1 MFLRANVDRL
11 ESAADRTTLWAMA
24 ERKLDD
30 LQADVAD
37 LADRAPALIA
47 ALPPVVAAE
56 IVHLDLSRLPLE
68 HLDARFVLVHG
79 RDDPIIPETESMA
92 LAAAVGAG
100 RARLYLVDSLDHVD
114 PKPAGLVDRLVL
126 LLAIA
131 ELLEIRDEG
140 A

>member
-1 MFLRANVDRL
+1 M
-11 ESAADRTTLWAMA
+11 
-24 ERKLDD
+24 
-30 LQADVAD
+30 
-37 LADRAPALIA
+37 
-47 ALPPVVAAE
+47 
-56 IVHLDLSRLPLE
+56 
-68 HLDARFVLVHG
+68 LVHG

-126 LLAIA
+126 LRAIA

-140 A
+140 AWGTLRFFGPSPHPLQAALSNPFRGRPGRCDSTWVDNTLREGVRRRGAPDQIAVARFRVAAICRARESGLHY